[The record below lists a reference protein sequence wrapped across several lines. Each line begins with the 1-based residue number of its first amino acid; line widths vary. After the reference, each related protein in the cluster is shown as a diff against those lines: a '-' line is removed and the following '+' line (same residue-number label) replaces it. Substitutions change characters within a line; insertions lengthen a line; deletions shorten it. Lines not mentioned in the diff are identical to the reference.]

1 MSLKLVSKKELK
13 TVDGIPYS
21 FAHIARLETAGRFPQ
36 AGNARTVQG
45 RVAVRGSGGLD
56 RGENC

>member
-13 TVDGIPYS
+13 TVYGIPYS
-21 FAHIARLETAGRFPQ
+21 FAHRPARNCRPVPQ

-56 RGENC
+56 NRRA